1 MNAEQKTVCLQSFLF
16 FPSYTGIDHWM
27 KSEGTRLERFGLDQ
41 SQKRKK
47 KPRVDE
53 LTMVMDKGLG
63 ITSFQDGL
71 ELAADYID
79 FIKLGFGTL
88 CLTPLQIVRKKLALA
103 KKYQVALYP
112 GGTLFEWF
120 AAKGKWMEYFQQL
133 SNLGFTWVE
142 ITDGIITLDPKI
154 RAQAIQ
160 TAKSM
165 GFQVMTEIGKKSEG
179 SRLSVSQ
186 LIEEYYRDL
195 ALGASYV
202 IIEGRETGENIG
214 VFNERGEVDTNY
226 VTQVYQMIDEQKL
239 IWEAPKKMQQV
250 QLLHLVGPS
259 VNFGNIPMTEIL
271 SVEALRRG
279 LRADTFQKG

>member
-1 MNAEQKTVCLQSFLF
+1 ME
-16 FPSYTGIDHWM
+16 
-27 KSEGTRLERFGLDQ
+27 RLDLDQ
-41 SQKRKK
+41 SQMRKK

-53 LTMVMDKGLG
+53 LTMVMDKGVG
-63 ITSFQDGL
+63 ITGFQECL
-71 ELAADYID
+71 ELAGNYID
-79 FIKLGFGTL
+79 FMKLGFGTL
-88 CLTPLQIVRKKLALA
+88 SLTPLHIIQQKLEFAT
-103 KKYQVALYP
+103 KHHVVLYP

-120 AAKGKWMEYFQQL
+120 AAKGKWAEYFQYL
-133 SNLGFTWVE
+133 LELGFTCVE
-142 ITDGIITLDPKI
+142 ISDGILTLDQKT
-154 RAQAIQ
+154 RARAIE

-165 GFQVMTEIGKKSEG
+165 GFQVITEIGKKSEG
-179 SRLSVSQ
+179 SRMTVSQ
-186 LIEEYYRDL
+186 LIEGYYRDL

-214 VFNERGEVDTNY
+214 VFNERGEVDTKY

-239 IWEAPKKMQQV
+239 IWEAPKKIQQV